1 MAFKNSKEMYANSPK
16 LSRGEDGKMSV
27 HKKEQE
33 SNGEADASAGHEGEP
48 VQVKNEESEEHD
60 MHARHNLDRHT
71 MHARHEHEH
80 AMHKHGDKKEM
91 HARHGK
97 EHGEMLKRHDS
108 EMGSGRKDAMTKG
121 AEIEKEG
128 A

>member
-1 MAFKNSKEMYANSPK
+1 MMHGSKKMYANSPHLK
-16 LSRGEDGKMSV
+16 RDENGKMSV

-48 VQVKNEESEEHD
+48 VQVKNEESEEHE

-80 AMHKHGDKKEM
+80 AMHKGGDKKEM
-91 HARHGK
+91 HTRHSK
-97 EHGEMLKRHDS
+97 EHSDMLKRHDS
-108 EMGSGRKDAMTKG
+108 EMGTGREDMMGKAK
-121 AEIEKEG
+121 EIQGE
-128 A
+128 